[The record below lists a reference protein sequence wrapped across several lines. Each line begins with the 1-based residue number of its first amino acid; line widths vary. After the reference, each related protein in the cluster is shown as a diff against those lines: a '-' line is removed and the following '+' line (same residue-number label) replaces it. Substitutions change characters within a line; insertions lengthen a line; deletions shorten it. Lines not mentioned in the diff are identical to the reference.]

1 MTVAEEI
8 QKLKKEKD
16 AIILAHYY
24 VRPEVQDVADYIG
37 DSFYLSK
44 IAASAKEKT
53 IVFCGVGFMGESA
66 KILSPDKTVL
76 MPAMDA
82 DCPMAH
88 MATEEGIRK
97 VREEYDDVAVVCYI
111 NSTAALKE
119 LSDVCVTSANAVKIV
134 KALPNKNIFFIPDRN
149 LAHFI
154 AEQVPEK
161 HFIYNEGFCIVH
173 EFMDPEEVKEAKAR
187 IRKAQKRCKELD
199 VLIQKLYESY
209 ALEKISEKRFDDF
222 LAAYEKEQA
231 ELKAVLE
238 TDTEELRAYEVDS
251 DHIASFLKLA
261 RTYREADELTT
272 PMIYAFVEKIIVH
285 APEKIDGERH
295 MQIDIY
301 LKFIGNFQ
309 GPQDEPTA
317 EEMAEEEKQK
327 QRRAKNREKVAR
339 CMERKKLKD
348 AQEKE
353 DAAHENDSAV

>member
-1 MTVAEEI
+1 
-8 QKLKKEKD
+8 
-16 AIILAHYY
+16 
-24 VRPEVQDVADYIG
+24 
-37 DSFYLSK
+37 
-44 IAASAKEKT
+44 
-53 IVFCGVGFMGESA
+53 MG
-66 KILSPDKTVL
+66 
-76 MPAMDA
+76 
-82 DCPMAH
+82 
-88 MATEEGIRK
+88 ATSNN
-97 VREEYDDVAVVCYI
+97 V
-111 NSTAALKE
+111 S
-119 LSDVCVTSANAVKIV
+119 
-134 KALPNKNIFFIPDRN
+134 
-149 LAHFI
+149 
-154 AEQVPEK
+154 
-161 HFIYNEGFCIVH
+161 
-173 EFMDPEEVKEAKAR
+173 
-187 IRKAQKRCKELD
+187 
-199 VLIQKLYESY
+199 
-209 ALEKISEKRFDDF
+209 FDDF

-261 RTYREADELTT
+261 RKYREADELTT

-285 APEKIDGERH
+285 APKKIDGERH

-309 GPQDEPTA
+309 VPQDEPTA

>member
-1 MTVAEEI
+1 M
-8 QKLKKEKD
+8 
-16 AIILAHYY
+16 
-24 VRPEVQDVADYIG
+24 
-37 DSFYLSK
+37 
-44 IAASAKEKT
+44 
-53 IVFCGVGFMGESA
+53 
-66 KILSPDKTVL
+66 
-76 MPAMDA
+76 
-82 DCPMAH
+82 
-88 MATEEGIRK
+88 
-97 VREEYDDVAVVCYI
+97 
-111 NSTAALKE
+111 
-119 LSDVCVTSANAVKIV
+119 
-134 KALPNKNIFFIPDRN
+134 
-149 LAHFI
+149 
-154 AEQVPEK
+154 
-161 HFIYNEGFCIVH
+161 
-173 EFMDPEEVKEAKAR
+173 
-187 IRKAQKRCKELD
+187 
-199 VLIQKLYESY
+199 LIQKLYESY

-261 RTYREADELTT
+261 RKYREADELTT

-309 GPQDEPTA
+309 VPQDEPTA
-317 EEMAEEEKQK
+317 EEMAEEEKRK